1 MMNRR
6 LFLTSYPLYINQT
19 KRTTLKPVITQK
31 INDTDTVFVSQNKK
45 LVINNIYE
53 DYGDSVF
60 VINNIE
66 WEDPITQSVMR
77 RTDRNI
83 YILETKDT

>member
-1 MMNRR
+1 MNRR

-19 KRTTLKPVITQK
+19 QRTTLKPVTTQK
-31 INDTDTVFVSQNKK
+31 INDSDTVFVSQNKK

-66 WEDPITQSVMR
+66 WKDPITKSVMR